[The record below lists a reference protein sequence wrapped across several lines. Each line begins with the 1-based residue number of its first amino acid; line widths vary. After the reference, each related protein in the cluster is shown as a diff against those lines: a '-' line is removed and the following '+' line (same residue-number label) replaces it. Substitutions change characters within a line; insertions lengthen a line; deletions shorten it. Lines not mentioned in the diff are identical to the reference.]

1 MKNFTWLFVLLVSFH
16 QITLAQYPGGG
27 AGRGPGGRPGG
38 GQQLNMGH
46 FYGRII
52 DKATNK
58 GLDAAS
64 VQLIQNKLDT
74 VSKKRVDVVIGG
86 MLTSRNGDFSL
97 ENLPVF
103 GQFKLV
109 ITAIGYKSIEQKA
122 SFDIKM
128 SPGMDRS
135 QLLNQVDKD
144 LGNIKM
150 EQDATMLQDVT
161 VTGSKPMIQMGVD
174 RKIFNVEKSITSA
187 GGTAIDVMR
196 NVPSINV
203 DIDGNVSLRN
213 SAPQIFVDGRPTTLS
228 MDQIPADAI
237 QSVEIITNPSAKYD
251 ASGGQSGILNII
263 LKKNRKTGY
272 NGSVR
277 AGVDSRGKFNG
288 GGDINV
294 RQGKV
299 NVFANAMY
307 NQRKSKGWGQTDRL
321 SNGTDDV
328 FSSQYNKSVLN
339 GAFAFGRFG
348 LDYFID
354 NRNTISI
361 SQSIVN
367 GDFKPNNGTDV
378 FYDTTSKGFSYQ
390 SRNTGGKSNFRNYGT
405 QLSFKHLFAHA
416 GAEWTADV
424 NFNQSKNTSNSNILI
439 QNFFDAEKLNQYG
452 NDSLVNIYS
461 GGKNRFLIA
470 QTDYVN
476 PVTDNI
482 KWEAG
487 LRAQVRKFESFQN
500 NFLNNIFAPALSNEF
515 EYTDHVYAGY
525 VTYSQKVKETFSFQL
540 GLRAESSGYDGKQ
553 IGKDTVFNIDYP
565 ISLFPSV
572 FLSKQLEH
580 KQDLQLNYTR
590 RINRPNFFQLMPN
603 TDYSDPFNYQ
613 TGNPNLKPEF
623 THSLELSYQKT
634 YGKKGNTF
642 LATLFG
648 KYTTNLISRYQY
660 LGKLGNYPDSVY
672 IATYVN
678 ASSAY
683 ASGLELIFRNNFTKW
698 WDVTTSANIYY
709 SKINGGNVVANLEN
723 ERTSWSAKMN
733 HNFKF
738 NKGWSVQ
745 LSGDYTAKSALPVS
759 TSNGGSGGGGG
770 GFGGGGGGGRGGGGF
785 GGGQTTTTQGY
796 INPYYGVDMGLRKD
810 FQIKKNTASISVN
823 WQDVF
828 RTRKYFVHSE
838 AIGFVQD
845 DWRRRDPQVVRV
857 NFSYRFGKFDAAL
870 FKRKNTKGD
879 QEGMQ
884 NGMQGMQ
891 Q

>member
-1 MKNFTWLFVLLVSFH
+1 MKFTGWIIALFAILQTAH
-16 QITLAQYPGGG
+16 AQVPGGM
-27 AGRGPGGRPGG
+27 APGGNRQGG
-38 GQQLNMGH
+38 GQQMNIGH
-46 FYGRII
+46 FYGRIV

-64 VQLIQNKLDT
+64 VQLFQNKFDT
-74 VSKKRVDVVIGG
+74 VTKKRADVVIGG

-109 ITAIGYKSIEQKA
+109 ITAIGYKPIEQKTG
-122 SFDIKM
+122 FDIKM
-128 SPGMDRS
+128 GPGVDRS
-135 QLLNQVDKD
+135 QILSQVDKD

-150 EQDATMLQDVT
+150 DQDASVLQDVT
-161 VTGSKPMIQMGVD
+161 VTGTKPMIQMGVD

-196 NVPSINV
+196 NVPSLNV

-213 SAPQIFVDGRPTTLS
+213 AAPQIFVDGRPTTLS

-263 LKKNRKTGY
+263 LKKNRKAGY

-294 RQGKV
+294 RQGKL
-299 NVFANAMY
+299 NFFANAMY
-307 NQRKSKGWGQTDRL
+307 NQRKSKGWGETDRY
-321 SNGTDDV
+321 SFAPGTKDLYTTQT
-328 FSSQYNKSVLN
+328 SKSVFD

-354 NRNTISI
+354 NRNTISV

-367 GDFKPNNGTDV
+367 GDFKPDNRTNFIYDSIVG
-378 FYDTTSKGFSYQ
+378 FYTQY
-390 SRNTGGKSNFRNYGT
+390 RNTTGKNNFRNYGT
-405 QLSFKHLFAHA
+405 QLSFKHVFAQP
-416 GAEWTADV
+416 GKEWTADV
-424 NFNQSKNTSNSNILI
+424 NFNQSKNTNYSDIRYMSFSDLEMKAPI
-439 QNFFDAEKLNQYG
+439 DAFENLQRV
-452 NDSLVNIYS
+452 DA
-461 GGKNRFLIA
+461 GGKNRFLTV

-476 PVTDNI
+476 PVNDKI

-487 LRAQVRKFESFQN
+487 LRAQVRKFESFQYNYINSSTSGFGN
-500 NFLNNIFAPALSNEF
+500 NF

-525 VTYSQKVKETFSFQL
+525 VTYSQKIKESFSYQL
-540 GLRAESSGYDGKQ
+540 GLRAESSGYEGKQ
-553 IGKDTVFNIDYP
+553 IGKETYTNDFP

-603 TDYSDPFNYQ
+603 TDYTDILNYQ
-613 TGNPNLKPEF
+613 TGNPALKPEF

-634 YGKKGNTF
+634 YGSKSNTF

-648 KYTTNLISRYQY
+648 KYTTNLIARYQY
-660 LGKLGNYPDSVY
+660 LGSVEAYPDTTVW

-678 ASSAY
+678 ASTAY
-683 ASGLELIFRNNFTKW
+683 ASGLELISRNTITKW
-698 WDVTTSANIYY
+698 WDITTSANIYY
-709 SKINGGNVVANLEN
+709 SKINGGNVVADLKN
-723 ERTSWSAKMN
+723 ERTSWTAKMN

-738 NKGWSVQ
+738 NKGWSFQ
-745 LSGDYTAKSALPVS
+745 LSGDYQAKSALPVS
-759 TSNGGSGGGGG
+759 TSNSGDGGGGG
-770 GFGGGGGGGRGGGGF
+770 GGGRGGGGRGGGGF
-785 GGGQTTTTQGY
+785 GGGPTTTTQGY
-796 INPYYGVDMGLRKD
+796 VNPYYGVDMGVRKD
-810 FQIKKNTASISVN
+810 FQIKKNTATISVN
-823 WQDVF
+823 WSDVF

-838 AIGFVQD
+838 ASGFIQD
-845 DWRRRDPQVVRV
+845 DWRRRDPQLVRV
-857 NFSYRFGKFDAAL
+857 NFSYRFGKFDVAL
-870 FKRKNTKGD
+870 FKRKNMRGD

-884 NGMQGMQ
+884 NGMQGMGQ
-891 Q
+891 

>member
-1 MKNFTWLFVLLVSFH
+1 MKHFGWLFLLLVSF
-16 QITLAQYPGGG
+16 QISLAQYPGGG
-27 AGRGPGGRPGG
+27 AGRGPGRPGG
-38 GQQLNMGH
+38 GQQMNIGH

-64 VQLIQNKLDT
+64 VQLVQNKLDT
-74 VSKKRVDVVIGG
+74 VTKKRVDVVIGG

-109 ITAIGYKSIEQKA
+109 ITAIGYKSIEQKVA
-122 SFDIKM
+122 FDIKM
-128 SPGMDRS
+128 GPGMDRS

-196 NVPSINV
+196 QVPSINV

-272 NGSVR
+272 SGSVR

-307 NQRKSKGWGQTDRL
+307 NQRKSKSWGETDRL
-321 SNGTDDV
+321 SDVGTNEIY
-328 FSSQYNKSVLN
+328 STQYNKSIFN

-348 LDYFID
+348 FDYFID
-354 NRNTISI
+354 NRNTISV

-367 GDFKPNNGTDV
+367 GDFKPDNRTNV
-378 FYDTTSKGFSYQ
+378 VYDTTNKGFSFQ
-390 SRNTGGKSNFRNYGT
+390 SRNTTGKNNFRNYGT
-405 QLSFKHLFAHA
+405 QVSFKHLFARA
-416 GAEWTADV
+416 GKEWTADV
-424 NFNQSKNTSNSNILI
+424 NYNQSKNTNNSNILI
-439 QNFFDAEKLNQYG
+439 RNFYDAEMFNQFG
-452 NDSLVNIYS
+452 NDSLQTVD
-461 GGKNRFLIA
+461 GGGQNKFFIV

-476 PVTDNI
+476 PVTENI

-487 LRAQVRKFESFQN
+487 LRAQVRKFESFQRN
-500 NFLNNIFAPALSNEF
+500 YLNTIFAPGLSNEF

-525 VTYSQKVKETFSFQL
+525 VTFSQKVKETFSYQL

-553 IGKDTVFNIDYP
+553 IDKGSYKNDYP

-572 FLSKQLEH
+572 FISKQLEH

-648 KYTTNLISRYQY
+648 KYTTDLISRYQY
-660 LGKLGNYPDSVY
+660 PGKLGNFPDSVY
-672 IATYVN
+672 IATYIN

-698 WDVTTSANIYY
+698 WDVTTSTNVYY
-709 SKINGGNVVANLEN
+709 SKINGSNIVANLEN

-745 LSGDYTAKSALPVS
+745 ISGDYTGKSALPVS
-759 TSNGGSGGGGG
+759 TSNSGSGGGGG
-770 GFGGGGGGGRGGGGF
+770 MFGGGGGGGGRGGF
-785 GGGQTTTTQGY
+785 GGGQPTTTQGY
-796 INPYYGVDMGLRKD
+796 INANYGVDMGLRKD
-810 FQIKKNTASISVN
+810 FQIKKNTATVSVN

-838 AIGFVQD
+838 ALGFVQD
-845 DWRRRDPQVVRV
+845 DWRRRDPQLVRV
-857 NFSYRFGKFDAAL
+857 NFSYRFGKFDASL

>member
-1 MKNFTWLFVLLVSFH
+1 MKHFGWLLVLIASFQVAH
-16 QITLAQYPGGG
+16 AQFPGAGGG
-27 AGRGPGGRPGG
+27 GNRQGG
-38 GQQLNMGH
+38 GQQMNIGH

-52 DKATNK
+52 DKTTNK

-64 VQLIQNKLDT
+64 VQLFQNKFDT
-74 VSKKRVDVVIGG
+74 VSKKRADVVIGG
-86 MLTSRNGDFSL
+86 MLTGRNGDFSL
-97 ENLPVF
+97 ESLPVF

-109 ITAIGYKSIEQKA
+109 ITAIGYKKIEQKIA
-122 SFDIKM
+122 FDIKM
-128 SPGMDRS
+128 GPGMDRS
-135 QLLNQVDKD
+135 QLLNAVDKD

-150 EQDATMLQDVT
+150 DQDATMLQDVT

-174 RKIFNVEKSITSA
+174 RKIFNVEKSITAS

-196 NVPSINV
+196 QVPSVNV

-213 SAPQIFVDGRPTTLS
+213 AAPQIFVDGRPTTLS

-237 QSVEIITNPSAKYD
+237 SSIEIITNPSAKYD

-288 GGDINV
+288 GGDINL

-307 NQRKSKGWGQTDRL
+307 NQRKSKGWGETDRT
-321 SNGTDDV
+321 SFMDSKEAYTKQYSKNV
-328 FSSQYNKSVLN
+328 FN

-348 LDYFID
+348 FDYFID
-354 NRNTISI
+354 NRNTISL

-367 GDFKPNNGTDV
+367 GDFKPDNRTNSI
-378 FYDTTSKGFSYQ
+378 YDTTSGGFTTQY
-390 SRNTGGKSNFRNYGT
+390 RNTTGKNNFRNYGT
-405 QLSFKHLFAHA
+405 QLSYKHLFARA
-416 GAEWTADV
+416 GQEWTADL
-424 NFNQSKNTSNSNILI
+424 NYNQSKNTNYSDIRYRSFSDIDMKNAINDENLQTIDGGG
-439 QNFFDAEKLNQYG
+439 QNKFF
-452 NDSLVNIYS
+452 
-461 GGKNRFLIA
+461 IA

-476 PVTDNI
+476 PITDKI
-482 KWEAG
+482 KLEAG
-487 LRAQVRKFESFQN
+487 LRAQVRKFESFQYN
-500 NFLNNIFAPALSNEF
+500 YFNGTFAPSFSNNF

-525 VTYSQKVKETFSFQL
+525 VTYSQKIKESFNYQL
-540 GLRAESSGYDGKQ
+540 GLRAESSGYEGKQ
-553 IGKDTVFNIDYP
+553 IGKDTYKNDFP
-565 ISLFPSV
+565 LSLFPSV
-572 FLSKQLEH
+572 FLSKTLQH

-603 TDYSDPFNYQ
+603 TDYSDPLNYQ
-613 TGNPNLKPEF
+613 TGNPALKPEF

-634 YGKKGNTF
+634 YGKNGNTF

-648 KYTTNLISRYQY
+648 KYTTDLISRYQY
-660 LGKLGNYPDSVY
+660 PGKLGNFPDSVY
-672 IATYVN
+672 IATYIN
-678 ASSAY
+678 ASTAY

-698 WDVTTSANIYY
+698 WDVTTSTNIYY
-709 SKINGGNVVANLEN
+709 SKINGSNVIANLEN

-745 LSGDYTAKSALPVS
+745 ISGDYQGKSALPVS
-759 TSNGGSGGGGG
+759 TSNSGSGGGGG
-770 GFGGGGGGGRGGGGF
+770 GFGGGGGGRGGGGF
-785 GGGQTTTTQGY
+785 GGGQPTTTQGY
-796 INPYYGVDMGLRKD
+796 INANYGVDMGLRKD
-810 FQIKKNTASISVN
+810 IAIKKNTATISVN
-823 WQDVF
+823 WSDIF
-828 RTRKYFVHSE
+828 RTRRYFVHSE
-838 AIGFVQD
+838 ATGFVQD
-845 DWRRRDPQVVRV
+845 DWRRRDPQIVRL
-857 NFSYRFGKFDAAL
+857 NFSYRFGKFDASL
-870 FKRKNTKGD
+870 FKRKNLKGD

>member
-1 MKNFTWLFVLLVSFH
+1 MKNIGWLFVLLVSS
-16 QITLAQYPGGG
+16 QIANAQFPG
-27 AGRGPGGRPGG
+27 AGAGGNRSGG
-38 GQQLNMGH
+38 GQQMNIGH

-52 DKATNK
+52 DKTTNK

-64 VQLIQNKLDT
+64 VQLIQNKFDT
-74 VSKKRVDVVIGG
+74 VSKKRVDAVIGG
-86 MLTSRNGDFSL
+86 MLTSRNGDFSI
-97 ENLPVF
+97 ENLPIF

-109 ITAIGYKSIEQKA
+109 ISAIGYKRIEQKIA
-122 SFDIKM
+122 FDIKM
-128 SPGMDRS
+128 GPGVDRS
-135 QLLNQVDKD
+135 QLLSAVDKD
-144 LGNIKM
+144 LGNLKM
-150 EQDATMLQDVT
+150 DQDATMLQDVT

-196 NVPSINV
+196 NIPSINV
-203 DIDGNVSLRN
+203 DIDGNVALRN
-213 SAPQIFVDGRPTTLS
+213 AAPQIFVDGRPTTLS

-288 GGDINV
+288 GGDLNV
-294 RQGKV
+294 RQGKI

-307 NQRKSKGWGQTDRL
+307 NQRKSKGWGQTDRTSL
-321 SNGTDDV
+321 VDGQDAYTTQYSNSV
-328 FSSQYNKSVLN
+328 FN

-367 GDFKPNNGTDV
+367 GDFKPDNRTNTII
-378 FYDTTSKGFSYQ
+378 DTSAGGFESQY
-390 SRNTGGKSNFRNYGT
+390 RNTTGKNNFRNYGS
-405 QLSFKHLFAHA
+405 QLSFKHLFTQP
-416 GAEWTADV
+416 GKEWTADL
-424 NFNQSKNTSNSNILI
+424 NYNQSKNTNYSDIRFRSFYDMDQLNPKFGEQMQTIDGGGENK
-439 QNFFDAEKLNQYG
+439 FF
-452 NDSLVNIYS
+452 
-461 GGKNRFLIA
+461 IA

-476 PVTDNI
+476 PVTEKI

-487 LRAQVRKFESFQN
+487 ARAQVRSFESFQYTYINGTFVALQSN
-500 NFLNNIFAPALSNEF
+500 NFKYN
-515 EYTDHVYAGY
+515 DHVYAGY
-525 VTYSQKVKETFSFQL
+525 VTYSQKIKDSFSYQL
-540 GLRAESSGYDGKQ
+540 GLRAESSGYEGEQ
-553 IGKDTVFNIDYP
+553 IGKGNYSNDFP

-572 FLSKQLEH
+572 FLSRQLRH

-603 TDYSDPFNYQ
+603 TDYSDPLNYQ
-613 TGNPNLKPEF
+613 TGNPDLKPEF

-634 YGKKGNTF
+634 YGKKSNTF

-648 KYTTNLISRYQY
+648 KYTTNLIARYQNW
-660 LGKLGNYPDSVY
+660 GKLGQSIDSAY
-672 IATYVN
+672 ISTYVN
-678 ASSAY
+678 ASTAY
-683 ASGLELIFRNNFTKW
+683 ASGLEMIFRNTLTKW
-698 WDVTTSANIYY
+698 WDVTTSVNIYY
-709 SKINGGNVVANLEN
+709 SKINGSNVITGLEN
-723 ERTSWSAKMN
+723 ERTSWSGKMN

-745 LSGDYTAKSALPVS
+745 ISGEYQGKSALPVS
-759 TSNGGSGGGGG
+759 TSNSGSGGGG
-770 GFGGGGGGGRGGGGF
+770 GFGGGGGGRGGGGGGF
-785 GGGQTTTTQGY
+785 GGGQPTTTQGY
-796 INPYYGVDMGLRKD
+796 INANYGVDMGLRKD
-810 FQIKKNTASISVN
+810 IAIKKNTATISVN
-823 WQDVF
+823 WSDVF
-828 RTRKYFVHSE
+828 RTRRYFVHSE
-838 AIGFVQD
+838 ATGFVQD
-845 DWRRRDPQVVRV
+845 DWRRRDPQIVRV
-857 NFSYRFGKFDAAL
+857 NFSYRFGKFDVSL
-870 FKRKNTKGD
+870 FKRKNLRGD

-884 NGMQGMQ
+884 NGMQGIQ